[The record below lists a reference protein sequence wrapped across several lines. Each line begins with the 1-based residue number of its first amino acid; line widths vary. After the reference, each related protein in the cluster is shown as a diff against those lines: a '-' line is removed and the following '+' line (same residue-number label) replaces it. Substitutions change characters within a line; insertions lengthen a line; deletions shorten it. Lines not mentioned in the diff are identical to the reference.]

1 MAVRRVKRHG
11 YQYAPAVTMNGRTRL
26 NRMPQW
32 ALPAEPLSAHHRRI
46 LLLMALAS
54 MSSAFV
60 NTLFTQ
66 TVAYAADE
74 FDVGRTGQGIGAAI
88 VRWGII
94 ISLPLVALADRH
106 GRRPLIITV
115 AWCAP
120 LVSALGA
127 LAPSFEFLVATQAI
141 GRPLGLTLDILIAV
155 VAIEE
160 MPRNARAYAT
170 GFLAVLS
177 GLGAG
182 VAVASLPLADLG
194 PTAWRYVYVVTL
206 IWTITAFV
214 ITKHLP
220 ESKRFVPRVNVT
232 ADMHTAARA
241 ALRRNIGRI
250 CSVVFLTNLYIATA
264 SIFQNRYLKEQ
275 RDYSATLI
283 AVFTIATSSPAS
295 LGLLV
300 GGRLA
305 DEKGRRLLGATMV
318 PLGALLLALS
328 FTTSGIVMWTTA
340 IAGGIAFG
348 MSYPAMAVYRGELFP
363 TSVRSLA
370 GGIIMTSALVGGS
383 FGLIGGGLLLDNDI
397 SYGSVMMWLVLGPV
411 VASLIVWFRYPETA
425 HLSLEEITSSGTSS
439 PR

>member
-1 MAVRRVKRHG
+1 
-11 YQYAPAVTMNGRTRL
+11 MNGRTRL

-32 ALPAEPLSAHHRRI
+32 ALPAEPLTAHHRRI

-120 LVSALGA
+120 LVCALGA
-127 LAPSFEFLVATQAI
+127 LSPSFEFLVATQAV

-177 GLGAG
+177 GIGAG
-182 VAVASLPLADLG
+182 IAVASLPLADIG
-194 PTAWRYVYVVTL
+194 PSAWRYVYVVTL
-206 IWTITAFV
+206 IWTITAYI

-220 ESKRFVPRVNVT
+220 ESKRFIPRIDVT
-232 ADMHTAARA
+232 PDMHTAAKA

-283 AVFTIATSSPAS
+283 ALFTIATSSPAS
-295 LGLLV
+295 IGLLV

-305 DEKGRRLLGATMV
+305 DAKGRRLLGATMV
-318 PLGALLLALS
+318 PLGAMLLALS
-328 FTTSGIVMWTTA
+328 FTTSGVLMWSTA
-340 IAGGIAFG
+340 IAGGVAFG

-370 GGIIMTSALVGGS
+370 GGIIMTSALVGDFFS
-383 FGLIGGGLLLDNDI
+383 
-397 SYGSVMMWLVLGPV
+397 
-411 VASLIVWFRYPETA
+411 TT
-425 HLSLEEITSSGTSS
+425 TSRMG
-439 PR
+439 R

>member
-1 MAVRRVKRHG
+1 
-11 YQYAPAVTMNGRTRL
+11 MNGRNRP

-32 ALPAEPLSAHHRRI
+32 ALPAERLTEHHRRI
-46 LLLMALAS
+46 LLLIALAS

-74 FDVGRTGQGIGAAI
+74 FDVGRTGQGVGAAI

-106 GRRPLIITV
+106 GRRPLIIGV

-127 LAPSFEFLVATQAI
+127 LSPSFEFLVATQAI

-170 GFLAVLS
+170 GLLALIS
-177 GLGAG
+177 GIGAG

-194 PTAWRYVYVVTL
+194 QSGWRYVYL
-206 IWTITAFV
+206 ISLVWTITAFV

-220 ESKRFVPRVNVT
+220 ESKRFIPRLEVT
-232 ADMHTAARA
+232 NEMRVVAKA

-275 RDYSATLI
+275 RDYSAAMIAIFTL
-283 AVFTIATSSPAS
+283 ATSSPAAI
-295 LGLLV
+295 GLLL

-305 DEKGRRLLGATMV
+305 DKKGRRVLGATMV

-328 FTTSGIVMWTTA
+328 FTTSGISMWLTA

-383 FGLIGGGLLLDNDI
+383 FGLIGGGLFLDNNI

-411 VASLIVWFRYPETA
+411 LASLIVWFRYPETA
-425 HLSLEEITSSGTSS
+425 HLSLEEIQSATIISISVQKDSS
-439 PR
+439 PNSSQP